1 MQARRITLLY
11 GSGVRL
17 RPGMDLGMAGGLWV
31 LWVPPLRWL
40 LSKEESKPPSD
51 PAEQGALV
59 LGQAEAS
66 TARLQSRLK
75 SCWMLSPEEPW
86 GQADSREV
94 GDPGGVCTS
103 ELGTPKLSVPWTHH
117 WLWEP
122 GTRSIGAPEFW
133 LLAGWLVPA
142 ETCLVSV
149 FSASPQ
155 NTTFLPSWAFC
166 DRNLSMGCSLASP
179 SSEQLCMEKE
189 CWTLDVERN
198 MQELS
203 VQLTCNKIIINGYIV
218 ALHFCDIF

>member
-1 MQARRITLLY
+1 MGPLGTISQVIALKGGIKAPLWSCWARCPGARAGRGQRCQA
-11 GSGVRL
+11 SG
-17 RPGMDLGMAGGLWV
+17 WI
-31 LWVPPLRWL
+31 
-40 LSKEESKPPSD
+40 S
-51 PAEQGALV
+51 
-59 LGQAEAS
+59 
-66 TARLQSRLK
+66 LQSRLK
-75 SCWMLSPEEPW
+75 SSWMLSPEEPW

-94 GDPGGVCTS
+94 GDHGGVCTS

-149 FSASPQ
+149 VRASPQ

-179 SSEQLCMEKE
+179 SSEQLCLEKE

-203 VQLTCNKIIINGYIV
+203 V
-218 ALHFCDIF
+218 